1 MTQVETNVI
10 RAMANAGNVDQELQ
24 NHVLKLVV
32 AHDKAV
38 ANYKTAIKTCRG
50 LEAELEDARSAMVK
64 LGLVSEGEVE
74 GIDLRKK
81 VDTSA
86 DS

>member
-10 RAMANAGNVDQELQ
+10 QAMANAGNVDQELQ
-24 NHVLKLVV
+24 NYVLKLVV

-38 ANYKTAIKTCRG
+38 ANYKTAIKACRK
-50 LEAELEDARSAMVK
+50 LEAQLEDAKAAMVENSAEIK
-64 LGLVSEGEVE
+64 PV
-74 GIDLRKK
+74 IDLRKK

>member
-10 RAMANAGNVDQELQ
+10 RAMANAGDVEQELQ

-38 ANYKTAIKTCRG
+38 ANYKSAIKTCRS
-50 LEAELEDARSAMVK
+50 LEAQVEDATAAMSK
-64 LGLVSEGEVE
+64 DNVE
-74 GIDLRKK
+74 NGATVDLRKS

-86 DS
+86 ESC

>member
-10 RAMANAGNVDQELQ
+10 QAMANAGNVDQELQ
-24 NHVLKLVV
+24 NYVLKLVV

-38 ANYKTAIKTCRG
+38 ANYKTAIKTCRK
-50 LEAELEDARSAMVK
+50 LEAQLEDAKAAMVVNSDEIK
-64 LGLVSEGEVE
+64 PV
-74 GIDLRKK
+74 IDLRKS

-86 DS
+86 ESC

>member
-10 RAMANAGNVDQELQ
+10 QAMANAGNVDQELQ
-24 NHVLKLVV
+24 NYVLKLVV

-38 ANYKTAIKTCRG
+38 ANYKTAIKTCRK
-50 LEAELEDARSAMVK
+50 LEAQLEDAKAAMVENSAEIK
-64 LGLVSEGEVE
+64 PV
-74 GIDLRKK
+74 IDLRKS

-86 DS
+86 ESC

>member
-10 RAMANAGNVDQELQ
+10 QAMANAGNVDQELQ
-24 NHVLKLVV
+24 NYVLKLVV

-38 ANYKTAIKTCRG
+38 ANYKTAIRACRK
-50 LEAELEDARSAMVK
+50 LEAQLEDAKAAMVK
-64 LGLVSEGEVE
+64 EGRALAS
-74 GIDLRKK
+74 IDLRKK

>member
-10 RAMANAGNVDQELQ
+10 QAMANAGNVDQELQ
-24 NHVLKLVV
+24 NYVLKLVV

-38 ANYKTAIKTCRG
+38 ANYKTAIKTCRK
-50 LEAELEDARSAMVK
+50 LEAQLEDAKAAMVVNSAEIK
-64 LGLVSEGEVE
+64 PV
-74 GIDLRKK
+74 IDLRKN

-86 DS
+86 ESC

>member
-10 RAMANAGNVDQELQ
+10 QAMANAGDVDKTLQ

-38 ANYKTAIKTCRG
+38 ANYKAAIKTCRK
-50 LEAELEDARSAMVK
+50 LEAQLEDAKAAMVVNGAEIK
-64 LGLVSEGEVE
+64 PV
-74 GIDLRKK
+74 IDLRKK
-81 VDTSA
+81 VDTPAESC
-86 DS
+86 

>member
-1 MTQVETNVI
+1 
-10 RAMANAGNVDQELQ
+10 MANAGDVDQTLQ

-38 ANYKTAIKTCRG
+38 ANYKSAIKTCRI
-50 LEAELEDARSAMVK
+50 LEAELEKAKGAMVENRTT
-64 LGLVSEGEVE
+64 V
-74 GIDLRKK
+74 DLRKS

-86 DS
+86 ESC

>member
-10 RAMANAGNVDQELQ
+10 QAMANAGNVDKTLQ
-24 NHVLKLVV
+24 NHVLKLVI

-38 ANYKTAIKTCRG
+38 ANYKTAIKTCRK
-50 LEAELEDARSAMVK
+50 LEAQLEDAKAAMVENSAEIK
-64 LGLVSEGEVE
+64 PV
-74 GIDLRKK
+74 IDLRKS

-86 DS
+86 ESC

>member
-10 RAMANAGNVDQELQ
+10 QAMANAGNVDQELQ
-24 NHVLKLVV
+24 NYVLKLVV

-38 ANYKTAIKTCRG
+38 ANYKTAIKTCRK
-50 LEAELEDARSAMVK
+50 LEAQLEDAKAAMVENSAEIK
-64 LGLVSEGEVE
+64 PV
-74 GIDLRKK
+74 IALRKS

-86 DS
+86 ESC

>member
-10 RAMANAGNVDQELQ
+10 QAMANAGNVDQELQ
-24 NHVLKLVV
+24 NYVLKLVV

-38 ANYKTAIKTCRG
+38 ANYKTAIKTCRK
-50 LEAELEDARSAMVK
+50 LEAQLEDAKAAMV
-64 LGLVSEGEVE
+64 VNSAEITPV
-74 GIDLRKK
+74 IDLRKK

-86 DS
+86 ESC

>member
-10 RAMANAGNVDQELQ
+10 RAMANAGDVDQELQ

-38 ANYKTAIKTCRG
+38 ANYKSAIKTCRS
-50 LEAELEDARSAMVK
+50 LEAQLEDAKAAMVK
-64 LGLVSEGEVE
+64 DNAEIKPV
-74 GIDLRKK
+74 IDLRKS

-86 DS
+86 ES

>member
-10 RAMANAGNVDQELQ
+10 QAMANAGNVDKTLQ
-24 NHVLKLVV
+24 NHVLKLVI

-38 ANYKTAIKTCRG
+38 ANYKTAIKACRK
-50 LEAELEDARSAMVK
+50 LEAELEDAKAAMVK
-64 LGLVSEGEVE
+64 DSVE
-74 GIDLRKK
+74 IKPVIDLRKK

>member
-10 RAMANAGNVDQELQ
+10 QAMANAGNVDQELQ
-24 NHVLKLVV
+24 NYVLKLVV

-38 ANYKTAIKTCRG
+38 ANYKTAIKTCRK
-50 LEAELEDARSAMVK
+50 LEAQLEDAKAAMVK
-64 LGLVSEGEVE
+64 DSAEIKPV
-74 GIDLRKK
+74 IDLRKS

-86 DS
+86 ESC

>member
-10 RAMANAGNVDQELQ
+10 QAMANAGDVDQALQ

-38 ANYKTAIKTCRG
+38 ANYKTATKTCRK
-50 LEAELEDARSAMVK
+50 LEAQLEDAKAAMVK
-64 LGLVSEGEVE
+64 DNAENKVT
-74 GIDLRKK
+74 IDLRKT
-81 VDTSA
+81 VDKTEEKW
-86 DS
+86 

>member
-10 RAMANAGNVDQELQ
+10 QAMANAGNVDQELQ

-38 ANYKTAIKTCRG
+38 ANYKTAIKTCRK
-50 LEAELEDARSAMVK
+50 LEAQLENAKATMVEDSTEIK
-64 LGLVSEGEVE
+64 PV
-74 GIDLRKK
+74 IDLRKK
-81 VDTSA
+81 VDMSA
-86 DS
+86 ESC

>member
-10 RAMANAGNVDQELQ
+10 QAMANAGNVDQELQ
-24 NHVLKLVV
+24 NYVLKLVV

-38 ANYKTAIKTCRG
+38 ANYKTAIKTCRK
-50 LEAELEDARSAMVK
+50 LEAQLEDAKAAMIVNSAEIKPV
-64 LGLVSEGEVE
+64 
-74 GIDLRKK
+74 IDMRKK

-86 DS
+86 ESC